1 MLSAGTAMAV
11 PASRTSSTSGPLM
24 AKPDR
29 SYRVIALV
37 VAFALF
43 MQQLDATVLSI
54 ALPAMARD
62 FGIPVSGLSLAL
74 TSYLV
79 ALAVF
84 IPASGNLADRFGSR
98 TIFCSAIAVFM
109 GGSIAC
115 AQSGTLAALVAA
127 RFVQGVGGA
136 MMVPVGRLVLLR
148 SVDKDDLVAAL
159 SWLVMPAL
167 VGPIVGPPIGGFIVT
182 YLDWRWIFY
191 INIPIGLAGLA
202 LAIWLIPQIKMQV
215 ATRFD
220 MAGFFLSGMALGCAV
235 FGLELA
241 SRPVSPVLIVG
252 LLVCGLLL
260 GIAYVRHA
268 RRVVDPIL
276 DLSLLRTPSFSLSV
290 VGGTLVRIA
299 QGGQPFLLPLLFQ
312 LGFGL
317 SAATAGTIMVA
328 NALGALAMK
337 PLAPA
342 IIRRFGYRD
351 SLTGASIG
359 AAIAIGSCALL
370 RPDWPHLALAAIL
383 FASGFFTSLLFT
395 GYNALAFVDV
405 DQLKMSAATGLYA
418 TFQQL
423 SLSLGICFV
432 ATLLELS
439 GGVSIDAIATAFIV
453 IGMTAF
459 CATFTNRLL
468 NSEAADFKTNID
480 EG

>member
-1 MLSAGTAMAV
+1 MAAH
-11 PASRTSSTSGPLM
+11 ASRTLLSSGSLM
-24 AKPDR
+24 SDSPR

-54 ALPAMARD
+54 ALPAMSRD
-62 FGIPVSGLSLAL
+62 FGIPASGLSLAL

-79 ALAVF
+79 SLAVF
-84 IPASGNLADRFGSR
+84 IPASGSLSDRFGSR
-98 TIFCSAIAVFM
+98 TIFCAAIAVFM
-109 GGSIAC
+109 AGSIAC
-115 AQSGTLAALVAA
+115 GQSSTLPALVVA

-148 SVDKDDLVAAL
+148 SADKDDLVAAL

-167 VGPIVGPPIGGFIVT
+167 VGPIVGPPIGGLIVT

-191 INIPIGLAGLA
+191 INIPIGVVGLV
-202 LAIWLIPQIKMQV
+202 LAIFLIPQIKMKV
-215 ATRFD
+215 TARFD
-220 MAGFFLSGMALGCAV
+220 LSGFWLSGIALGCAV

-241 SRPVSPVLIVG
+241 SHDVPTALIVA
-252 LLVCGLLL
+252 LL
-260 GIAYVRHA
+260 GCSLLFGAAYVGRA
-268 RRVVDPIL
+268 RRMANPIL
-276 DLSLLRTPSFSLSV
+276 DLSLLRVPTFGLSV
-290 VGGTLVRIA
+290 AGGTLVRIA

-317 SAATAGTIMVA
+317 TAATAGTIMMA

-342 IIRRFGYRD
+342 LIRYFGYRN
-351 SLTGASIG
+351 SLAGASIG

-370 RPDWPHLALAAIL
+370 RPDWPHLAVAAIL

-405 DQLKMSAATGLYA
+405 DQTKMSAATGLYA

-423 SLSLGICFV
+423 SLSLGICFA
-432 ATLLELS
+432 ATLLELE
-439 GGVSIDAIATAFIV
+439 GEVSIGSIATVFIAISV
-453 IGMTAF
+453 TAL
-459 CATFTNRLL
+459 CATPINRLL
-468 NSEAADFKTNID
+468 KSDAGNLMTELDD
-480 EG
+480 R

>member
-1 MLSAGTAMAV
+1 MAV
-11 PASRTSSTSGPLM
+11 LAPGTSFTFGPLM
-24 AKPDR
+24 SDFPR
-29 SYRVIALV
+29 SYRIIAVV

-54 ALPAMARD
+54 ALPAMSRD
-62 FGIPVSGLSLAL
+62 FGIPASSLSLAL

-84 IPASGNLADRFGSR
+84 IPASGSLSDRFGSR
-98 TIFCSAIAVFM
+98 TIFGAAITVFM
-109 GGSIAC
+109 AGSVAC
-115 AQSGTLAALVAA
+115 AQSSSLSALVAA
-127 RFVQGVGGA
+127 RFLQGIGGA

-182 YLDWRWIFY
+182 YLDWRWVFY
-191 INIPIGLAGLA
+191 INIPIGLVGLV
-202 LAIWLIPQIKMQV
+202 LAILLIPQIKTKV
-215 ATRFD
+215 AAQFD
-220 MAGFFLSGMALGCAV
+220 LPGFLLSGVALGCAV

-241 SRPVSPVLIVG
+241 SHPVPTTLIFG
-252 LLVCGLLL
+252 LLGCGLLF
-260 GIAYVRHA
+260 GAAYVRRA
-268 RRVVDPIL
+268 RRIANPIL
-276 DLSLLRTPSFSLSV
+276 NLGLLRIPTFGLSV
-290 VGGTLVRIA
+290 AGGTLVRIA

-317 SAATAGTIMVA
+317 SAATAGMIMMA

-342 IIRRFGYRD
+342 IIRRFGYSL
-351 SLTGASIG
+351 SLTAASIG
-359 AAIAIGSCALL
+359 TAIAIGSCALF
-370 RPDWPHLALAAIL
+370 RPDWPHLAMATIL

-405 DQLKMSAATGLYA
+405 DEMKMSAATGLYA

-423 SLSLGICFV
+423 SLSLGICFA
-432 ATLLELS
+432 ATLLELG
-439 GGVSIDAIATAFIV
+439 GGVSTDTVAAVFIV
-453 IGMTAF
+453 IGITAF
-459 CATFTNRLL
+459 CAALPNRLL
-468 NSEAADFKTNID
+468 KPDAGSLAVKLDAH
-480 EG
+480 

>member
-1 MLSAGTAMAV
+1 M
-11 PASRTSSTSGPLM
+11 PDSS
-24 AKPDR
+24 R

-43 MQQLDATVLSI
+43 MQQLDSTVLSI
-54 ALPAMARD
+54 ALPAMSRD
-62 FGIPVSGLSLAL
+62 FGIPASGLSLAL

-84 IPASGNLADRFGSR
+84 IPASGSLSDRFGSR
-98 TIFCSAIAVFM
+98 TIFCAAIVVFM
-109 GGSIAC
+109 AGSIAC
-115 AQSGTLAALVAA
+115 AQSSTLAALVTA
-127 RFVQGVGGA
+127 RFLQGIGGA

-191 INIPIGLAGLA
+191 INVPIGLVGLA
-202 LAIWLIPQIKMQV
+202 LAIGLIPQIKTTV

-220 MAGFFLSGMALGCAV
+220 LPGFLLSGIALGCAV

-241 SRPVSPVLIVG
+241 SHAVPTALIVG
-252 LLVCGLLL
+252 LLACGILF
-260 GIAYVRHA
+260 GAAYGRRA
-268 RRVVDPIL
+268 RRVADPIL
-276 DLSLLRTPSFSLSV
+276 DLSLLRIPTFGLSV
-290 VGGTLVRIA
+290 AGGTLVRIA

-317 SAATAGTIMVA
+317 SAATAGTIMMA

-342 IIRRFGYRD
+342 IIRRFGYRN

-359 AAIAIGSCALL
+359 AAIAIGSCALF
-370 RPDWPHLALAAIL
+370 RPDWPHLAVAAIL

-405 DQLKMSAATGLYA
+405 DQMKMSAATGLYA

-423 SLSLGICFV
+423 SLSLGICFA
-432 ATLLELS
+432 ATLLELN
-439 GGVSIDAIATAFIV
+439 GAVSVDAIAAVFIA
-453 IGMTAF
+453 IGLTAF

-468 NSEAADFKTNID
+468 KSDASNVVTNRD
-480 EG
+480 KQ